1 MEIGDTRNEIN
12 LKIYDSLDLVNIVYK
27 DRIEKLY
34 IISDDIVNIN
44 LQELFNNCIKININ
58 YLELDCSN
66 LSELVLFDNYTLDTV
81 SIYNAHN
88 INDIIGK
95 CNNLS
100 ISYCKNVN
108 FKTEFFSFI
117 NSLHI
122 NSYEDIIDI
131 SHMERLKDL
140 TISIKGDIKGRNSSL
155 EKLNL
160 EFLDIEDVNFIDN
173 FPNVKSIVLD
183 SCSNLKRINK
193 LYYLNLEN
201 VEITKCEKLKD
212 DEFYNITNTILKVS
226 IRYCPLFKDV
236 YKFKNKKE
244 LDFTGC
250 TNIKNLSCL
259 ESNSSLYYL
268 NLSYTPIR
276 HVFSF
281 KHIYHLVLRG
291 CKRIKSTKGLED
303 VKILDLYDCCGIE
316 DFSGLKNNLH
326 VNLLNTNFCKDN
338 NNFKYIQNAEK
349 IEIEVN
355 LNNSIL
361 LPNHECKTDNNIYIK
376 KNNK

>member
-173 FPNVKSIVLD
+173 FPNIKSIVLD
-183 SCSNLKRINK
+183 NCSNLKRINK

-281 KHIYHLVLRG
+281 KH
-291 CKRIKSTKGLED
+291 
-303 VKILDLYDCCGIE
+303 
-316 DFSGLKNNLH
+316 
-326 VNLLNTNFCKDN
+326 
-338 NNFKYIQNAEK
+338 
-349 IEIEVN
+349 
-355 LNNSIL
+355 
-361 LPNHECKTDNNIYIK
+361 
-376 KNNK
+376 